1 MTITPERTPED
12 ESNLT
17 QSIEIK
23 LPSVSGEETSVR
35 VVDIQHRP
43 GNYGLESLAEWEE
56 NSDEENNEFCELSVA
71 TSPQATTSPYKEI
84 SPSTS
89 SLLRSQTSSSLGTS
103 SLNASVTALQA
114 RRKGQRHV
122 YRSVKSISLIKSQA
136 MDPEERK
143 RQLAG
148 FREAQEIQQQI
159 SLVERQYD
167 DLEEAGK
174 QLEQAIRNVSDDRE
188 IRLNLKIY
196 FTLIN
201 LPIFCFHNNSG
212 KRGRTY
218 AKMVRVDS

>member
-1 MTITPERTPED
+1 MTFTPERTPED

-56 NSDEENNEFCELSVA
+56 NSDEENELLVA
-71 TSPQATTSPYKEI
+71 ISPQATASPYKEI

-201 LPIFCFHNNSG
+201 LPIFCFHNDSG